1 MKFENKMRERNV
13 RRIHRVHHGNWK
25 IMVAAV
31 CCAMALEGCVA
42 MPTQQNPLKVVL
54 TTGFGR
60 NEVFRIEDSSCSLSE
75 LMVYLIN
82 TQDEYEKTLGSGIWK
97 AKVGDQGLE
106 ESVKESC
113 LAKIAQIKTM
123 NLLAAQNG
131 IVLSNSEQ
139 TQAQTAAKEYY
150 QSLNQNEIQAMDGV
164 TQETVLQLY
173 EEYALADKLYQYAI
187 RDINPEVSDDEAR
200 TITVQQIM
208 LKTYTLDA
216 SGQKVSVSDSSKQ
229 VIYKKM
235 QEIQKQISSG
245 TAFETLAEKYNEA
258 DAVTISFGKGDV
270 DSALENAAFNLATD
284 QVSDIIETGD
294 GYEIIKCV
302 TTFNRQETEANKVK
316 IVEERKKEAFGQQY
330 DDFADNLTRELN
342 TELWKKVTLPHDD
355 QITTSSFFEVY
366 NKYFPQNTMIK

>member
-1 MKFENKMRERNV
+1 MKFGNKVHERNG
-13 RRIHRVHHGNWK
+13 RKIYHGNWK
-25 IMVAAV
+25 VLVAAV
-31 CCAMALEGCVA
+31 FCAMALDGCA
-42 MPTQQNPLKVVL
+42 ALPTAQNPLKIVL
-54 TTGFGR
+54 TTGFGQ
-60 NEVFRIEDSSCSLSE
+60 NEVFRIEDASCSLPE

-97 AKVGDQGLE
+97 AKVSDQSLE

-139 TQAQTAAKEYY
+139 TQAQAAAKAYY
-150 QSLNQNEIQAMDGV
+150 QSLNETEIKAMDGV
-164 TQETVLQLY
+164 TQDTIRQLY
-173 EEYALADKLYQYAI
+173 EEYALADKLYQYTI

-216 SGQKVSVSDSSKQ
+216 SGQKVPVSDTAKQ
-229 VIYKKM
+229 AVYQKM
-235 QEIQKQISSG
+235 QMVQKQIGDG

-284 QVSDIIETGD
+284 QVSDIIETKD
-294 GYEIIKCV
+294 GYEIIKCM

-342 TELWKKVTLPHDD
+342 TELWAKVTMPHDAK
-355 QITTSSFFEVY
+355 ITTRSFFEVY
-366 NKYFPQNTMIK
+366 DKYFPKDTMIK

>member
-1 MKFENKMRERNV
+1 
-13 RRIHRVHHGNWK
+13 
-25 IMVAAV
+25 
-31 CCAMALEGCVA
+31 
-42 MPTQQNPLKVVL
+42 
-54 TTGFGR
+54 
-60 NEVFRIEDSSCSLSE
+60 
-75 LMVYLIN
+75 
-82 TQDEYEKTLGSGIWK
+82 
-97 AKVGDQGLE
+97 
-106 ESVKESC
+106 
-113 LAKIAQIKTM
+113 
-123 NLLAAQNG
+123 
-131 IVLSNSEQ
+131 
-139 TQAQTAAKEYY
+139 
-150 QSLNQNEIQAMDGV
+150 MDGV

-173 EEYALADKLYQYAI
+173 EEYALADKLYQYTI